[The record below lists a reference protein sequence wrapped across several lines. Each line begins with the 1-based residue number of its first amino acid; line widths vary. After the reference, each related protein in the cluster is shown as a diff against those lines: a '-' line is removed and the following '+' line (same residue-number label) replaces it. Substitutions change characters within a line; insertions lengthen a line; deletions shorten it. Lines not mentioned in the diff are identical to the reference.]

1 LAHYWND
8 GILEYWDFGFRAFGW
23 GSLRLIEKMESWFIV
38 KFFLKGI
45 K

>member
-1 LAHYWND
+1 M
-8 GILEYWDFGFRAFGW
+8 LEYWNVGFWAFGFE
-23 GSLRLIEKMESWFIV
+23 SLRLIEKMENWFIV